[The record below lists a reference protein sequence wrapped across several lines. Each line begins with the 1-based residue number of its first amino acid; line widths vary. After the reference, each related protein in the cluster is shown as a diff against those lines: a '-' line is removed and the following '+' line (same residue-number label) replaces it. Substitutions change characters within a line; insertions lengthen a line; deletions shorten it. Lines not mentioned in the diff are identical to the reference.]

1 MKGTVPRAGGRA
13 PADAPVAP
21 AGGDLGP
28 ERVPDARLEV
38 APAPDLAAQLGH
50 AAVERVDRDPP
61 LGRPLPGGPR
71 RARGAPGAPPSPR
84 GASRTPRP
92 IRARQR
98 APRRRPVEGS

>member
-50 AAVERVDRDPP
+50 AAVERVDRDPL
-61 LGRPLPGGPR
+61 LGRLLPEGPR
-71 RARGAPGAPPSPR
+71 LARELPELHPVPEE
-84 GASRTPRP
+84 RP
-92 IRARQR
+92 E
-98 APRRRPVEGS
+98 RRDQYEHGSERPAGGRP